1 MLHEGL
7 KIKEVGVEKKQRHKI
22 RKALNVKVKN
32 LDLTLQTLQANER
45 LA

>member
-1 MLHEGL
+1 MLHEGP
-7 KIKEVGVEKKQRHKI
+7 KIKEVGVEKKQRKT
-22 RKALNVKVKN
+22 LNVKVKN